1 MDAASRA
8 NLVVCDYNY
17 SFSEILERFL
27 PRLGRSLDDLVL
39 IVDEAHNL
47 PDRIRGHLGGDLS
60 VHDLLKAAKEAR
72 SIDGEVAHRLVGVAK
87 AIEHFLLVVRSE
99 RVARKEELLD
109 LVEEGLAKGRGGSL
123 GYTDF
128 VEMVAFAGEDA
139 VRRGLPSA
147 LPEVAEFLTRWRD
160 QDVGI
165 LRLIVPGH
173 EGKFAFRLMDPSV
186 LSKRVFDRVHAS
198 VLMSGTLYPAGMY
211 ADLLGIDHARRMIRT
226 YGSPFPKTNRLL
238 LVHPE
243 LTTLY
248 AKRSAQMH
256 DRMAQQIAAIAA
268 AVPGNVALFFP
279 SYELLEEAHSR
290 FLALRVGKRILV
302 ERPEWTKAQRDGSIE
317 ALRVARR
324 EGGAVLFAVQGGSL
338 SEGIDYEGN
347 VLAAVVVVGL
357 PLSPPN
363 VEVEALK
370 DYYCRKFGFEK
381 GYDYAY
387 VFPAVNKVLQA
398 AGRPIRSERDRA
410 AIILLE
416 GRLLEPRLAR
426 CLPPDF
432 DPRPSREP
440 APEGR
445 AFLEAPGPT
454 QNRGGRPLRP
464 RPVHGAGQPSSE
476 MDEPFPLFVPDRD
489 VRPKADLVLEE
500 TIGSRLRATEST
512 GPALGGT
519 DEPTTDSPPPD
530 VGVDV
535 PALDVADRARVAPV
549 GMGADRRLHE
559 PREASLRTRGHEGH
573 GFFLSQIF
581 VHLFAVSLRVLVR
594 PKGGAQAQPLRS
606 IARDNAADVE
616 RLLFLFGHQPPEGQV
631 DERFFSAAS
640 HRAACSSNAGRRPS
654 SDERNSWGGQPS
666 KSIARRKRIGS
677 RRSTM
682 RSPGPGSATKR
693 VSWRKPERP
702 AARVRSLSAFN
713 WARKRLSMNVF
724 TGRPRRRSSTK
735 AAPRR

>member
-1 MDAASRA
+1 MSSPLWRSVLEVLVAPVPVRPTAVRIRWPFDRVREGQADFLTDARKAIEEGRHLLAHAPTGIGKTAVALVASLEFAVRANKLVLFLTSRQSQHRIAIETVRRIEARGPRIATVDLIARQSMCLQESAPAYGRAFHEFCDLKVKSRTCAFFTRDNSAVVAAVLQRTLHVQELVRASGACGVCPHKVAMDAAARA

-17 SFSEILERFL
+17 LFSEILERFL

-47 PDRIRGHLGGDLS
+47 PERIRAHLGGDLS
-60 VHDLLKAAKEAR
+60 VQDLLKAAKEAR
-72 SIDGEVAHRLVGVAK
+72 SIDGEVSHQLAAVAK
-87 AIEHFLLVVRSE
+87 AMERYLLVLRSE
-99 RVARKEELLD
+99 RIARKEEFLD
-109 LVEEGLAKGRGGSL
+109 LVEDGLRKGRGGSL

-128 VEMVAFAGEDA
+128 VEMVAFAAEDA
-139 VRRGLPSA
+139 VRRGVPSTLP
-147 LPEVAEFLTRWRD
+147 VVVEFLTRWRD
-160 QDVGI
+160 QDIGI
-165 LRLIVPGH
+165 LRLVVPGT

-198 VLMSGTLYPAGMY
+198 VLMSGTLYPAEMY
-211 ADLLGIDHARRMIRT
+211 ADLLGIDRSRREIRT

-256 DRMAQQIAAIAA
+256 DRMAHQIAAIAA

-416 GRLLEPRLAR
+416 GRLLEPRYAR

-432 DPRPSREP
+432 DPRPCKEP
-440 APEGR
+440 APE
-445 AFLEAPGPT
+445 
-454 QNRGGRPLRP
+454 
-464 RPVHGAGQPSSE
+464 
-476 MDEPFPLFVPDRD
+476 
-489 VRPKADLVLEE
+489 VR
-500 TIGSRLRATEST
+500 
-512 GPALGGT
+512 
-519 DEPTTDSPPPD
+519 
-530 VGVDV
+530 
-535 PALDVADRARVAPV
+535 
-549 GMGADRRLHE
+549 
-559 PREASLRTRGHEGH
+559 
-573 GFFLSQIF
+573 
-581 VHLFAVSLRVLVR
+581 
-594 PKGGAQAQPLRS
+594 
-606 IARDNAADVE
+606 
-616 RLLFLFGHQPPEGQV
+616 
-631 DERFFSAAS
+631 
-640 HRAACSSNAGRRPS
+640 
-654 SDERNSWGGQPS
+654 
-666 KSIARRKRIGS
+666 
-677 RRSTM
+677 
-682 RSPGPGSATKR
+682 
-693 VSWRKPERP
+693 
-702 AARVRSLSAFN
+702 
-713 WARKRLSMNVF
+713 
-724 TGRPRRRSSTK
+724 
-735 AAPRR
+735 

>member
-1 MDAASRA
+1 MEALVAPVPVRPTAVRIPWPFDRVREGQADFLADARKAIEEGRHLLAHAPTGIGKTAVALVASLEFAVRANKLVLFLTSRQSQHRIAIETVRRIEARGPRIATVDLIAKQSMCLQESAPAYGRAFHEFCDHKVKSRTCAFFTRDNSAVVAAVLQRTLHVQELVRASGACAVCPHKVAMDAASRA

-17 SFSEILERFL
+17 LFSEILERFL

-47 PDRIRGHLGGDLS
+47 PDRIRAHLGGDLS

-87 AIEHFLLVVRSE
+87 AMEAFLLVVRSE
-99 RVARKEELLD
+99 RVARKDEFVD

-139 VRRGLPSA
+139 VRRGVPSTLP
-147 LPEVAEFLTRWRD
+147 VVVEFLTRWRD
-160 QDVGI
+160 QDIGI
-165 LRLIVPGH
+165 LRLVVPGT

-198 VLMSGTLYPAGMY
+198 LLMSGTLYPAEMY
-211 ADLLGIDHARRMIRT
+211 ADLLGIDRSRREIRT

-248 AKRSAQMH
+248 AKRSSEMH
-256 DRMAQQIAAIAA
+256 DRIAEQIGAIAT
-268 AVPGNVALFFP
+268 AVRGNVALFFP
-279 SYELLEEAHSR
+279 SYELLEQAHSR
-290 FLALRVGKRILV
+290 FLALRVRKRVLV

-317 ALRVARR
+317 ALRVSRGD
-324 EGGAVLFAVQGGSL
+324 GGAVLFAVQGGSL
-338 SEGIDYEGN
+338 SEGVDYEGN

-370 DYYCRKFGFEK
+370 DYYCRKFGFAK

-416 GRLLEPRLAR
+416 GRLLEPRYAR

-432 DPRPSREP
+432 DPRPCKAP
-440 APEGR
+440 APEVR
-445 AFLEAPGPT
+445 DFL
-454 QNRGGRPLRP
+454 
-464 RPVHGAGQPSSE
+464 
-476 MDEPFPLFVPDRD
+476 
-489 VRPKADLVLEE
+489 
-500 TIGSRLRATEST
+500 
-512 GPALGGT
+512 
-519 DEPTTDSPPPD
+519 DS
-530 VGVDV
+530 
-535 PALDVADRARVAPV
+535 A
-549 GMGADRRLHE
+549 
-559 PREASLRTRGHEGH
+559 
-573 GFFLSQIF
+573 
-581 VHLFAVSLRVLVR
+581 
-594 PKGGAQAQPLRS
+594 
-606 IARDNAADVE
+606 
-616 RLLFLFGHQPPEGQV
+616 
-631 DERFFSAAS
+631 
-640 HRAACSSNAGRRPS
+640 
-654 SDERNSWGGQPS
+654 
-666 KSIARRKRIGS
+666 
-677 RRSTM
+677 
-682 RSPGPGSATKR
+682 
-693 VSWRKPERP
+693 
-702 AARVRSLSAFN
+702 
-713 WARKRLSMNVF
+713 
-724 TGRPRRRSSTK
+724 
-735 AAPRR
+735 